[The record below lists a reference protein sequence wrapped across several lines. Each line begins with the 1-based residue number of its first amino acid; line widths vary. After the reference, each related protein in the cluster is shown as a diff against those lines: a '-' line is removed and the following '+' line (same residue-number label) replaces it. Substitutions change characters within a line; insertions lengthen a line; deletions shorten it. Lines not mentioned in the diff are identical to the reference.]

1 MVALPSLS
9 PHTPRTQP
17 SQPIDLLHRAPI
29 ESAGNPL
36 LAHDTA
42 PSQTTHPA
50 SPSSEPQPPAQ
61 SEQHQ
66 QPSDDEA
73 AEGAAAYSPLLKD
86 HVFALYCAGQRSPA
100 IAAQLGI
107 PERTARHW
115 IHTILQQLAEDDVT
129 ASPEVARQQRA
140 LAIESQRAA
149 SASAWTTYHRLTAAH
164 NQLLDRALMST
175 MRQDAPQADAEAAAR
190 EQQRLFTSASR
201 LASAAA
207 RYLSLV
213 ISANR
218 EIAHLQGHAIT
229 QDARE
234 RQATA
239 ARDAADA
246 RQLEADLI
254 RAFTT
259 PLLPP
264 EPVTRHAS
272 PSASWPGGI
281 TTPQSGLPANTQPH
295 PLPVSQ
301 SEKAVTAAKTATPVV
316 SPLPSL
322 VKGQEERSTS
332 LAASQTKI
340 AAKTATPFAAT
351 QPAPQFESAAKT
363 A

>member
-1 MVALPSLS
+1 
-9 PHTPRTQP
+9 
-17 SQPIDLLHRAPI
+17 
-29 ESAGNPL
+29 
-36 LAHDTA
+36 
-42 PSQTTHPA
+42 
-50 SPSSEPQPPAQ
+50 
-61 SEQHQ
+61 
-66 QPSDDEA
+66 DDEA

-164 NQLLDRALMST
+164 NQLLDLALMAT

-259 PLLPP
+259 PVLPP
-264 EPVTRHAS
+264 DPAPRHAS

-281 TTPQSGLPANTQPH
+281 TTPQPGLPANTQPH
-295 PLPVSQ
+295 PLTVSQ
-301 SEKAVTAAKTATPVV
+301 SEKAATAAKTATLTAPRVITPTEQPQPSKETQHGAGPTPHAV
-316 SPLPSL
+316 SKPPQPRRSASAKRKPQLILPSH
-322 VKGQEERSTS
+322 QRP
-332 LAASQTKI
+332 
-340 AAKTATPFAAT
+340 TAHPTT
-351 QPAPQFESAAKT
+351 
-363 A
+363 